1 MNLEDILAASGEEGA
16 ALGVEGGALGVEGAV
31 LGVVGAALG
40 PVFCCSSEANLSFAA
55 ELSYQE
61 RKMFIAMM
69 FSCASMPFIAI
80 LLENIE
86 VVSLPRHCV

>member
-40 PVFCCSSEANLSFAA
+40 AVFCCSSEANLSLAA
-55 ELSYQE
+55 EFSYQE
-61 RKMFIAMM
+61 RK
-69 FSCASMPFIAI
+69 C
-80 LLENIE
+80 L
-86 VVSLPRHCV
+86 